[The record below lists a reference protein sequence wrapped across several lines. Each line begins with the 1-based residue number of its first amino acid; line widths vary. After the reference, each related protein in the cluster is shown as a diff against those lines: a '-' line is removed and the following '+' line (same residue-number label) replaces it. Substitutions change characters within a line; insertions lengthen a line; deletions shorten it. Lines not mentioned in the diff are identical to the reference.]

1 MRHFPI
7 KFADEDA
14 DDCGSHRLDA
24 STLWSDGFCLRQ
36 NHSKCASAKSERTNC
51 LYSWKG
57 AHNKR
62 ACETASQ
69 ARYVVEMGGSRTPRP
84 NVPTGECTTGIVDV
98 FTFRPGLP
106 PTGSLDA
113 GPLVLD
119 GD

>member
-1 MRHFPI
+1 M
-7 KFADEDA
+7 
-14 DDCGSHRLDA
+14 
-24 STLWSDGFCLRQ
+24 
-36 NHSKCASAKSERTNC
+36 
-51 LYSWKG
+51 
-57 AHNKR
+57 
-62 ACETASQ
+62 
-69 ARYVVEMGGSRTPRP
+69 VEMGGSRTPRP